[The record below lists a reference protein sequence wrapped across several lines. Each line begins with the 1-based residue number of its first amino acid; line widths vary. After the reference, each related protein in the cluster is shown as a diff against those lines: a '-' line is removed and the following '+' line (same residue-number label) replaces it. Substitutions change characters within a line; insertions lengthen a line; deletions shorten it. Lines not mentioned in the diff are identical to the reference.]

1 MRRLGRWLPVFLYLA
16 IVFWLSAQS
25 RPLPFLPPELWA
37 FDKLLHA
44 AEYAVLGMLLA
55 AALGGERLAPGR
67 VLLWAVLL
75 ASAYGASDEIHQAFV
90 PNRSCDL
97 RDWIADTAGAAIGA
111 GIAAFLQ
118 VRSSRAS
125 IGR

>member
-25 RPLPFLPPELWA
+25 RPLPFLPPELWG

-55 AALGGERLAPGR
+55 AALGGEGLAPGR
-67 VLLWAVLL
+67 VLPWAVLL

-97 RDWIADTAGAAIGA
+97 RDWIADTAGAAVGA

-118 VRSSRAS
+118 GRRSRAS